1 MMSASDGL
9 FESNNDINSTC
20 SQFFLSTMK
29 CKYCEKTFLDDSEL
43 VLNYFHHVQN
53 NHYDSLDDDDK
64 LMHDIRKKMLQSKK
78 NYELKKKNIGD
89 SDLIFNAKNSE
100 I

>member
-1 MMSASDGL
+1 
-9 FESNNDINSTC
+9 
-20 SQFFLSTMK
+20 MK
-29 CKYCEKTFLDDSEL
+29 CKYCKKIFSDDADL
-43 VLNYFHHVQN
+43 VLNYFHHIEI
-53 NHYDSLDDDDK
+53 NHYDSLDNEDK

-78 NYELKKKNIGD
+78 DYELKKKNVGD